1 MGWDPAPRF
10 TRIQALRLSRN
21 IEALNL
27 SRIRDRSLQNAR
39 FRKSG
44 TLRSP
49 SYGGGGEE
57 SCLKKRFLRTIWSH
71 HFSSSILS
79 NPIFFSFPFP
89 FFSHHQTGQGDLA
102 WKRCFSNPAPRKGK
116 PPPPPFPPHSLH
128 RWVMRGW
135 NYLAREPQAN
145 AATPAAAAAASRRAQ
160 PDSCERLRVVFLPSK
175 SGLSLSLSSTKQIL
189 PRTPPH
195 HHRKP
200 GLKT

>member
-71 HFSSSILS
+71 HFSSSPLLSSPIL
-79 NPIFFSFPFP
+79 FSSPFP
-89 FFSHHQTGQGDLA
+89 
-102 WKRCFSNPAPRKGK
+102 
-116 PPPPPFPPHSLH
+116 
-128 RWVMRGW
+128 
-135 NYLAREPQAN
+135 
-145 AATPAAAAAASRRAQ
+145 
-160 PDSCERLRVVFLPSK
+160 
-175 SGLSLSLSSTKQIL
+175 SLSSRITRPARETLLGKYVFQIQL
-189 PRTPPH
+189 PGRGNRLPPLSPPLPSPVGNE
-195 HHRKP
+195 RLELSCARAAGKC
-200 GLKT
+200 GNSGCGCGGIKEGTA

>member
-116 PPPPPFPPHSLH
+116 PPPPLSPPLPSP
-128 RWVMRGW
+128 VG
-135 NYLAREPQAN
+135 N
-145 AATPAAAAAASRRAQ
+145 
-160 PDSCERLRVVFLPSK
+160 ERLE
-175 SGLSLSLSSTKQIL
+175 LSCAKAAGKCGNSSCGCGGIKEGTA
-189 PRTPPH
+189 
-195 HHRKP
+195 
-200 GLKT
+200 

>member
-1 MGWDPAPRF
+1 LVASLLLFYPLQSYF
-10 TRIQALRLSRN
+10 LLLS
-21 IEALNL
+21 L
-27 SRIRDRSLQNAR
+27 
-39 FRKSG
+39 
-44 TLRSP
+44 P
-49 SYGGGGEE
+49 
-57 SCLKKRFLRTIWSH
+57 FLRASPDRPGRPGLEKM
-71 HFSSSILS
+71 FFKSSS
-79 NPIFFSFPFP
+79 PERE
-89 FFSHHQTGQGDLA
+89 TA
-102 WKRCFSNPAPRKGK
+102 
-116 PPPPPFPPHSLH
+116 PPPFPPHSLH